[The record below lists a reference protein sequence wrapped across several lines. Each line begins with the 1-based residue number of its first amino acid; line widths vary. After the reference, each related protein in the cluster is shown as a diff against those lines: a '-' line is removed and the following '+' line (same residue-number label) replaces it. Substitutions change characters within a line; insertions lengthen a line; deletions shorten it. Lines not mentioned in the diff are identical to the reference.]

1 MGLTLLLAS
10 LLATFAV
17 ARDGRRPTR
26 AELELLLDDR
36 ARPLPRAR
44 GRRPALGAQA
54 LYDAVERRL
63 GSRAVW
69 ILLARLGERAGAR
82 SSPAETLL
90 FSAGAGQGLAVLAAA
105 AGGQGAPVVLALVAG
120 VSALPGVLAVRAAR
134 RPRPAGL
141 G

>member
-1 MGLTLLLAS
+1 MELTLLLAS

-26 AELELLLDDR
+26 AELELLLDGR
-36 ARPLPRAR
+36 VRPQPRAR
-44 GRRPALGAQA
+44 GRRAAPGAQA

-63 GSRAVW
+63 GETALWS
-69 ILLARLGERAGAR
+69 LLARLGERAGAR

-90 FSAGAGQGLAVLAAA
+90 FSAGAAQGLAVLAAA
-105 AGGQGAPVVLALVAG
+105 AGGQGAPVVLALIAG
-120 VSALPGVLAVRAAR
+120 ASALPGVLAVRAAR
-134 RPRPAGL
+134 RPPPAKL